1 MSHTL
6 GGVAGPASRSS
17 APALTIPRQRTLP
30 PVVAEPRPRRRFA
43 TAGLVVSAL
52 AVLLFG
58 YLRIARAT
66 PTNADGG
73 ANALQAWDM
82 LHGNLLLRG
91 WTLSDVSFYPT
102 ELVQY
107 ALIEL
112 VYGLNQDVIH
122 VASAITYT
130 LLIVFAALVAKGEA
144 TGRAAWARVALV
156 VAALLV
162 PEPHSGWAV
171 VLYVPDHTGTAVPLL
186 VMLLL
191 ADRRARTPLGR
202 WWPAGVAALL
212 AIAQVADPLALF
224 VGAVPLAL
232 VSALRLLR
240 DRTWRGPDVHLL
252 LAAVASVAVAQAALA
267 LIWRAGGFALHS
279 PIAKLADWRDLPDH
293 AWRAAQATALNYGAY
308 FPHLNDGPLAPL
320 DIAGGVVN
328 LALLLLAAAAI
339 LLVCARAVRR
349 SSASSP
355 SSSDPVAE
363 LLAAA
368 ILCNLGAYVIS
379 TQAGENLSSSRQIVA
394 VLPFGAALAARVWGD
409 RLAALVTR
417 PPARWVA
424 GALAA
429 VLVAA
434 FAGQTVT
441 ARARPAEAAHV
452 ADWLVAHDLRYG
464 LGSYWA
470 SNNVTVAAGGA
481 VQVAPVVGPD
491 IRAFRWESKASWYD
505 ATLHDARFVVIDLQ
519 HAAYGTVDDAVE
531 QFGPPRHREDLG
543 RWTVLVYDH
552 NLLVDLPAQ
561 CGGLIAAAHA
571 HCPPLPPKVPGSAL
585 FVDEHGD

>member
-6 GGVAGPASRSS
+6 GGVTGPASRSS
-17 APALTIPRQRTLP
+17 TPALTIPRQRTA
-30 PVVAEPRPRRRFA
+30 PVSEPRPRRPFA
-43 TAGLVVSAL
+43 TAGLVLSGL

-112 VYGLNQDVIH
+112 VYGLNDDVIH

-130 LLIVFAALVAKGEA
+130 LLIVFAALVAKGDA
-144 TGRAAWARVALV
+144 AGRAAWGRVAVV

-162 PEPHSGWAV
+162 PEPGSGWAV

-186 VMLLL
+186 VTLLL
-191 ADRRARTPLGR
+191 VDRRARTPLGR
-202 WWPAGVAALL
+202 WWPVGVAALL
-212 AIAQVADPLALF
+212 ATAQVADPLALF
-224 VGAVPLAL
+224 VGAVPLAA
-232 VSALRLLR
+232 VSAFRLLR
-240 DRTWRGPDVHLL
+240 ARTWRGTDAHLL

-267 LIWRAGGFALHS
+267 LIWRLGGFAVHS
-279 PIAKLADWRDLPDH
+279 PIARLSPLADLADH
-293 AWRAAQATALNYGAY
+293 AWRAGQATALLYGAY
-308 FPHLNDGPLAPL
+308 FPHLDDGPLPAL
-320 DIAGGVVN
+320 AIAAGVVN
-328 LALLLLAAAAI
+328 LALLLLAAAA
-339 LLVCARAVRR
+339 LLQVCARAVRR
-349 SSASSP
+349 Q
-355 SSSDPVAE
+355 DEHDRVAE

-368 ILCNLGAYVIS
+368 ILCNLGAYVVS
-379 TQAGENLSSSRQIVA
+379 TQAGADLSSSRQIVA
-394 VLPFGAALAARVWGD
+394 VLPFGAALAARLWGD
-409 RLAALVTR
+409 RLAAAVPLR
-417 PPARWVA
+417 PARWTA
-424 GALAA
+424 GVLAA
-429 VLVAA
+429 VLATA
-434 FAGQTVT
+434 FATQVVT

-481 VQVAPVVGPD
+481 VQVAPVIGPD
-491 IRAFRWESKASWYD
+491 IRAFRWESRAEWYD
-505 ATLHDARFVVIDLQ
+505 ATRHDARFVVIDLQ
-519 HAAYGTVDDAVE
+519 NPAYGTVDAAVE

-561 CGGLIAAAHA
+561 CGGLIAATHA

-585 FVDEHGD
+585 FEDPDHP